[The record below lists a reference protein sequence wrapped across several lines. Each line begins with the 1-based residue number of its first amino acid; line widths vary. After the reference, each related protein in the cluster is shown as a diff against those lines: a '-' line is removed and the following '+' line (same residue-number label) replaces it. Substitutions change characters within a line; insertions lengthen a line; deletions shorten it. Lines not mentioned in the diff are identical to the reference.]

1 MMIDIPMAVGPEGQT
16 LVRAGFVPAH
26 PSCQTLLSPLFRRLE
41 GKACYMLFA
50 G

>member
-16 LVRAGFVPAH
+16 IVRADIMPAR
-26 PSCQTLLSPLFRRLE
+26 PCCQTLLSPPFRRLE

>member
-1 MMIDIPMAVGPEGQT
+1 MIDIPVAVGSEGQAP
-16 LVRAGFVPAH
+16 VRAGFVPAH
-26 PSCQTLLSPLFRRLE
+26 PSCHTLLSPLFRRLE